1 MCQTCMPFVLCTDQS
16 VTVPNCFIIP
26 INPSVLTADG
36 GISNGTSNVTM
47 RCFCL
52 DFGFQEIRWYSSD
65 KKEIML
71 KYAAEMPYLIQD
83 SGTLVFPIFSDSHQ
97 GIYYCG
103 VRSNS
108 MFAANISLTLWTTGM
123 YMVHKLGNWTD
134 IC

>member
-1 MCQTCMPFVLCTDQS
+1 MYAFCFVLYTDQS